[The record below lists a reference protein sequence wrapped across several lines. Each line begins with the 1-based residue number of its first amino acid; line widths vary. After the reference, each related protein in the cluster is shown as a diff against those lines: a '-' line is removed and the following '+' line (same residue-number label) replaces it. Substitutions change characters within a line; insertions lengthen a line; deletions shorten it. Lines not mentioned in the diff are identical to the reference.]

1 MKFSSPLI
9 PKPQSEQQ
17 ESIINAL
24 AALKA
29 LPQELIY
36 NASLKPVDRRINKYI
51 TVTPH
56 VQALLKRAKL
66 VAFRPEPVLICGES
80 GTGKELLARV
90 LLGNRP
96 DSDFHP
102 INCGGIVDTLFESLL
117 FGHVRGAFTNA
128 IQDKAGVLVTA
139 GTGVAFMDEVGE
151 LPLSQQAKLL
161 RALQENKVMPV
172 GSPAEVPIRCR
183 FVFATNRN
191 LEAMVAEGT
200 FREDLYFRISP
211 LTLTTFPL
219 RERPDDAAA
228 IMDAYCREKELD
240 PPDGPIPHH
249 IIQSKGN
256 IRALQNWIL
265 QQHVWGPDES

>member
-1 MKFSSPLI
+1 MKFASPLI
-9 PKPQSEQQ
+9 PRPADTQQ
-17 ESIINAL
+17 ESIIKAL
-24 AALKA
+24 AALKSI
-29 LPQELIY
+29 PQELIY
-36 NASLKPVDRRINKYI
+36 NASLKPIDRRINEYI

-56 VQALLKRAKL
+56 VKALLNRARL
-66 VAFRPEPVLICGES
+66 VAFRSEPVLICGES
-80 GTGKELLARV
+80 GTGKELLARI

-96 DSDFHP
+96 DADFHP

-183 FVFATNRN
+183 FVFATNRD
-191 LEAMVAEGT
+191 LEAMVHEGT

-211 LTLTTFPL
+211 LTLKTYPL

-228 IMDAYCREKELD
+228 IMDAYCRNKELD
-240 PPDGPIPHH
+240 PPDGPIPPH

-256 IRALQNWIL
+256 IRALQNWLL
-265 QQHVWGPDES
+265 QQHVWGPDEN